1 MLSWAHGEGQKSLNY
16 LTFWKPVPLSRV
28 QEKEASCIGE
38 SKIKMREKNIDWT
51 SKRIERLNI
60 ILSTVLWFLVA
71 MVMVWEI
78 MFKGTLELAGSG
90 NIGIIFGVWYGVQL
104 FYAYTRDQQGF
115 SDCLETGG
123 LLKKEP

>member
-1 MLSWAHGEGQKSLNY
+1 
-16 LTFWKPVPLSRV
+16 
-28 QEKEASCIGE
+28 
-38 SKIKMREKNIDWT
+38 MREKNIDWT

-90 NIGIIFGVWYGVQL
+90 NIGIIFGVWYAVQL
-104 FYAYTRDQQGF
+104 FYANTRDQQRF
-115 SDCLETGG
+115 SDCLETDG

>member
-1 MLSWAHGEGQKSLNY
+1 M
-16 LTFWKPVPLSRV
+16 T
-28 QEKEASCIGE
+28 
-38 SKIKMREKNIDWT
+38 
-51 SKRIERLNI
+51 
-60 ILSTVLWFLVA
+60 
-71 MVMVWEI
+71 MVWET

-104 FYAYTRDQQGF
+104 FYANTRDQQRF

>member
-1 MLSWAHGEGQKSLNY
+1 
-16 LTFWKPVPLSRV
+16 
-28 QEKEASCIGE
+28 
-38 SKIKMREKNIDWT
+38 MRKKKIDWT
-51 SKRIERLNI
+51 SKRIEKLNI

-71 MVMVWEI
+71 MTMVWET

-104 FYAYTRDQQGF
+104 FYANTRDQQRF